1 MSSEERKIDVWL
13 DCDPGIDD
21 TFAMI
26 LSAYSPQIN
35 LLGIST
41 VSGNSNVEYMTRNTL
56 KILNL
61 IGFIDKENLSMT
73 EIDKDEL
80 YLNDCLKYGG
90 LSIPVIQGSGYP
102 FLGKPVSADHM

>member
-1 MSSEERKIDVWL
+1 MSSDEQKIDIWL

-26 LSAYSPQIN
+26 LSAYSPKIN

-41 VSGNSNVEYMTRNTL
+41 VSGNSNVEYMTKNTL

-61 IGFIDKENLSMT
+61 IGFISNESLVKNF
-73 EIDKDEL
+73 DKDEL
-80 YLNDCLKYGG
+80 NLNDYSKFG
-90 LSIPVIQGSGYP
+90 LSIPVIQGSSYP

>member
-1 MSSEERKIDVWL
+1 MSSDEQKIDIWL

-26 LSAYSPQIN
+26 LSAYSPKIN

-41 VSGNSNVEYMTRNTL
+41 VSGNSNVEYMTKNTL

-61 IGFIDKENLSMT
+61 IGYISNESLVKNF
-73 EIDKDEL
+73 DKDEL
-80 YLNDCLKYGG
+80 KLNDYSKFG
-90 LSIPVIQGSGYP
+90 LSIPVIQGSSYP

>member
-1 MSSEERKIDVWL
+1 MSCEEQKIDVWL

-26 LSAYSPQIN
+26 LSAFSPKIN
-35 LLGIST
+35 ILGIST
-41 VSGNSNVEYMTRNTL
+41 VSGNSNVDYMTRNTL

-61 IGFIDKENLSMT
+61 IGYINNDNLSITAM
-73 EIDKDEL
+73 DKDEFN
-80 YLNDCLKYGG
+80 LNDCKKYGG
-90 LSIPVIQGSGYP
+90 LSIPVIQGSSYP

>member
-1 MSSEERKIDVWL
+1 MSSDEQKIDIWL

-26 LSAYSPQIN
+26 LSAYSPKIN

-41 VSGNSNVEYMTRNTL
+41 VSGNSNVEYMTKNTL

-61 IGFIDKENLSMT
+61 IGYISNESLVKNF
-73 EIDKDEL
+73 DKDEL
-80 YLNDCLKYGG
+80 NLNDYSKFG
-90 LSIPVIQGSGYP
+90 LSIPVIQGSSYP